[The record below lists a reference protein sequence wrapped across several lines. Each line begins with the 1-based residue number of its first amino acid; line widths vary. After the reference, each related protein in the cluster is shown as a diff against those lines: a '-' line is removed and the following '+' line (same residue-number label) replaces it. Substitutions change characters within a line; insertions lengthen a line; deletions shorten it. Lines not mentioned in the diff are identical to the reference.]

1 MISTRIIWHRYKHY
15 CVGGYKVN
23 EGELPLPEMVL
34 MTLHNLCA
42 TYEDF
47 AKKPNELAESLRMD
61 VSEIEKILSKYEFEG
76 YIKSLV
82 DNEGSRRYYLTGA
95 GIIKVCSSFT

>member
-1 MISTRIIWHRYKHY
+1 MS
-15 CVGGYKVN
+15 

-42 TYEDF
+42 TYEDL
-47 AKKPNELAESLRMD
+47 AKKPTELAESLRMD
-61 VSEIEKILSKYEFEG
+61 VSEIDRILGKYESEG
-76 YIKSLV
+76 YVKSLM
-82 DNEGSRRYYLTGA
+82 DSEGNKRYYLTGA

>member
-1 MISTRIIWHRYKHY
+1 MS
-15 CVGGYKVN
+15 

-42 TYEDF
+42 TYEDL
-47 AKKPNELAESLRMD
+47 AKKTPELAESLRMD
-61 VSEIEKILSKYEFEG
+61 VSEIDRILGKYESEG
-76 YIKSLV
+76 YVRSLM
-82 DNEGSRRYYLTGA
+82 DSEGEKRYYLTGA